1 MKNTKLIALILLLCL
16 CTFSFSVEVYLL
28 ENKTPPEKYK
38 TLGDILY
45 VHAVTLL
52 DAIGARYEWNN
63 ASKTLVVN
71 WNQNS
76 ILFSNNSQTV
86 LINNSPAYISN
97 EPLILDNRFFLPLL
111 ETCKLFGLRVVTKE
125 GQVHVF
131 SEISYLLYYFSIPD
145 GYAFNFQLPVNFVIS
160 EQSEERL
167 LLDVYGSMTNR
178 DWFLTNAR
186 LGIDRIQVANSTQDT
201 LKAFIRFEI
210 VTKPDRQAVV
220 TQENGTLWIRTQNRV
235 IPEIVVNT
243 KNKIVI
249 DPGHGGIDPG
259 AIGNRGTYEKNVV
272 LSLSKAVKSY
282 LEKNDF
288 IVYLTR
294 ENDVFV
300 DLKQRAIFANNKGAD
315 LFVSL
320 HLNSFEDIS
329 VQGVEVYYYPWSE
342 ESYKIRLNRLY
353 GALSEET
360 VKVKVQRK
368 LLSTNQSKKYAENI
382 RDTLQKSGLSI
393 RKVIPGDFAVIAY
406 TEMPAVLIECG
417 YISNSNFERDLQ
429 KPEVLNLLA
438 ENIAKSIQN
447 LF

>member
-1 MKNTKLIALILLLCL
+1 MKNTKWILLTLLLCISIS
-16 CTFSFSVEVYLL
+16 SFSVEVYLL
-28 ENKTPPEKYK
+28 ENKTPSEKYK

-86 LINNSPAYISN
+86 SINNSPGYISN

-111 ETCKLFGLRVVTKE
+111 ETCKLFGLRIVTRE

-131 SEISYLLYYFSIPD
+131 SEISHLLYYFGIPD

-167 LLDVYGSMTNR
+167 LLDVYGSKTNR

-186 LGIDRIQVANSTQDT
+186 LGIERIQVINSTQDT
-201 LKAFIRFEI
+201 LKEFIRFEI
-210 VTKPDRQAVV
+210 VVKPDRQVIV
-220 TQENGTLWIRTQNRV
+220 TQENGTLWIRTQKRV
-235 IPEIVVNT
+235 VTDTAVNS
-243 KNKIVI
+243 KKKIVI

-259 AIGNRGTYEKNVV
+259 AIGNHGTYEKNVV
-272 LSLSKAVKSY
+272 LSLSKAVKSL
-282 LEKNDF
+282 LEKNDYT
-288 IVYLTR
+288 VYLTR

-300 DLKQRAIFANNKGAD
+300 ELKQRAIFANNKEAD
-315 LFVSL
+315 LFVSI
-320 HLNSFEDIS
+320 HLNSFEDAS
-329 VQGVEVYYYPWSE
+329 VQGVELYYYDWSE

-360 VKVKVQRK
+360 VKAKVQKK
-368 LLSTNQSKKYAENI
+368 LMATNQSRRYAENI
-382 RDTLQKSGLSI
+382 RDTLLKYGLSI
-393 RKVIPGDFAVIAY
+393 RKVMPDDFAVIAY
-406 TEMPAVLIECG
+406 TEIPAVLIECG
-417 YISNSNFERDLQ
+417 YISNPNFERELQ
-429 KPEVLNLLA
+429 KPEVLTLLA